1 MQARLTGTGIPVDFR
16 TEGNW
21 PELDSMVKQHLL
33 RMVQE
38 SVTNAVKHATPRRI
52 TVTLRAKPEGIELEV
67 ADDGCG
73 FVVQDRLRPGTH
85 EFGLIGLQERA
96 EKIGARLTI
105 RSAPRQG
112 TTVVVALRP
121 AGAFTAV

>member
-1 MQARLTGTGIPVDFR
+1 
-16 TEGNW
+16 
-21 PELDSMVKQHLL
+21 
-33 RMVQE
+33 
-38 SVTNAVKHATPRRI
+38 
-52 TVTLRAKPEGIELEV
+52 V

-73 FVVQDRLRPGTH
+73 FVVQDRWRPGSH

-121 AGAFTAV
+121 SLA